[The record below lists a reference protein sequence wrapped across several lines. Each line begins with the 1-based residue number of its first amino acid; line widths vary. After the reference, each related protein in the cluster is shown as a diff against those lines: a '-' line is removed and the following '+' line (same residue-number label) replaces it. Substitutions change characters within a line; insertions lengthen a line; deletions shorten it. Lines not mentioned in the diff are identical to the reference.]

1 MNLDVFVLFSYFYFR
16 ATKILHCFT
25 WDTVA
30 CVYLASQ
37 VKTEWLVVE
46 TRFTSWLLVSGQV
59 LSCVALKLLPS
70 KWEINF
76 VTWYVM
82 TQMLSFSKMRNTD
95 TLISHVP
102 PPWTHQPTCL
112 CPLHLSPH
120 LVELS
125 SFSYTTFIK
134 SQHIYLCS
142 KTLSFTPCIWFC
154 SYRAVHASCL
164 PVGRSDYYS
173 NSDLI
178 LRFFSPYVHRRH
190 LSSPT
195 PPREINREDI

>member
-154 SYRAVHASCL
+154 SYRAYMHHVCL
-164 PVGRSDYYS
+164 LE
-173 NSDLI
+173 DLI
-178 LRFFSPYVHRRH
+178 II
-190 LSSPT
+190 PT
-195 PPREINREDI
+195 LI